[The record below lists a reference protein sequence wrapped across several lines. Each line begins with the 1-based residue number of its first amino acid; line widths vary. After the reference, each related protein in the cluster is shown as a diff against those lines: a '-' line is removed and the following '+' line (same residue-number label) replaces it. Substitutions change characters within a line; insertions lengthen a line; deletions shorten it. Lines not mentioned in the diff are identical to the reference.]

1 MNQDLLP
8 VKVLQIGMT
17 RNIGGLETYLMQQFD
32 HLDRN
37 KVVYDFVNITNEY
50 DIVFAD
56 KIRNAGSKIFWGLF
70 AT

>member
-37 KVVYDFVNITNEY
+37 KVVYDFVNITN
-50 DIVFAD
+50 
-56 KIRNAGSKIFWGLF
+56 
-70 AT
+70 